1 MLTKF
6 VTWTSPRWTDRPL
19 TRSLTRSP
27 LTALLSTALIWATR
41 QGPLCIAVLVLLLS
55 VGAVCGELKQ
65 AAKPQRSLLAVDDRA
80 FVSHSDIVYLSPAE
94 APVEGLPIGNG
105 NMGTLVWTTPSA
117 VKFQINRSD
126 VYAGN
131 KNHAGSF
138 VGPTDYCGGCA
149 QVAIDVG
156 GTPFEAGEAFQQK
169 LSLYD
174 AECSID
180 GKDFRVKCFVSSRA
194 DVLVLEVDDRR
205 TDPQPLRVTVSMWR
219 DPVVKTVLQ
228 HKGFALGTHLARYEF
243 QQQDG
248 RVLVV
253 QQFKEKDYYCGSA
266 VAVQVVD
273 NDVKVETTD
282 QRGQTILVS
291 AKQGKRTILIASSA
305 SWFRRDDVA
314 AAAVGLLVHASKKEY
329 DEVRHEH
336 TCWWHDYWSRTFV
349 HLPSDDQLADFMAR
363 VRTLHLYYMG
373 STGRGKL
380 PAKWNG
386 LLFAVNG
393 DRRFWGMQIWV
404 WTTEMLY
411 WPLYA
416 ADALDLTDPFLQ
428 MYVRQ
433 LPAAEKA
440 ARQRWGVSGAFFPET
455 THPDGPVVLPDD
467 AAKEY
472 RDFFLDRKPKS
483 SLSTRTVALCR
494 YDAQLYVT
502 TTGEK
507 PYSYIGHIVSS
518 GSEIAQ
524 QAWWRYRYSGD
535 NKWLREGAYPLL
547 RGTVEFYRHLVQ
559 KGDDDRYHIIG
570 KNVHEQ
576 YWVANDGIM
585 DLAAMRGTVPLAI
598 RAAEIMNVDA
608 DLRAEWQ
615 ELLEN
620 LAPYP
625 MGSDPQAKA
634 LTGSALAEDVWAAA
648 HLGKV
653 NKRTFNE
660 DVILTPIFP
669 FEDWTLET
677 RDAKTD
683 RIVQKLVDLSP
694 RHASTLKGAAIT
706 TAVRSAIVSVRAGRS
721 DTLPAVLAAN
731 YAAFK
736 GWPGAV
742 PPLPNG
748 LSLFESISAHS
759 VEHLG
764 LITMTI
770 QESLLQSVSPRPGQ
784 PEVIR
789 VFPAWPVHW
798 DASFRLLARGGFLV
812 TSAMRDGKVEFIEIR
827 SRLGERC
834 QLRNPWG
841 KLCRV
846 SQSDSEQS
854 QQVSGEILCFQTS
867 PGKRYLVL
875 PEGHSAPEPRRIVLE
890 PATGHVSYKFT
901 LPRGAA
907 VSGDLG
913 RRKQETHKGLL
924 ENEKK

>member
-1 MLTKF
+1 
-6 VTWTSPRWTDRPL
+6 
-19 TRSLTRSP
+19 
-27 LTALLSTALIWATR
+27 LTALLSTALIRATR
-41 QGPLCIAVLVLLLS
+41 QGPLCLAVLLSLLRFEPVS
-55 VGAVCGELKQ
+55 GELKQ
-65 AAKPQRSLLAVDDRA
+65 AAKPQRSMLTVDDRA
-80 FVSHSDIVYLSPAE
+80 FVSHADIVYLSPAE

-117 VKFQINRSD
+117 VNFQVNRSD
-126 VYAGN
+126 VYAGD
-131 KNHAGSF
+131 KNHGGSF

-149 QVAIDVG
+149 QVAVDVG

-174 AECSID
+174 AECFVE
-180 GKDFRVKCFVSSRA
+180 GKDLRVKSFVSSA
-194 DVLVLEVDDRR
+194 SDVLVLEVDDRR

-219 DPVVKTVLQ
+219 DPVVKTVFE
-228 HKGFALGTHLARYEF
+228 HYGFPLGTHLARYEF

-253 QQFKEKDYYCGSA
+253 QQFNEQDYYCGSA

-273 NDVKVETTD
+273 EEVQIEATSNRT
-282 QRGQTILVS
+282 RTILVP
-291 AKQGKRTILIASSA
+291 AKQGKRTVLISSA
-305 SWFRRDDVA
+305 ASMSTADDLA
-314 AAAVGLLVHASKKEY
+314 ATAVGLLQQASKKKR
-329 DEVRHEH
+329 VEH
-336 TCWWHDYWSRTFV
+336 TGWWHEYWSRTFV
-349 HLPSDDQLADFMAR
+349 HLPDDDPLADFMSR
-363 VRTLHLYYMG
+363 VRTLHLYYLG

-386 LLFAVNG
+386 LLFGVNG

-416 ADALDLTDPFLQ
+416 ADAADLTEPYLG

-433 LPAAEKA
+433 LPLAEKA
-440 ARQRWGVSGAFFPET
+440 AQQRWGVSGAFFPET
-455 THPDGPVVLPDD
+455 THPDGPVILPDD
-467 AAKEY
+467 VAREY
-472 RDFFLDRKPKS
+472 QDFFMDRKPKS
-483 SLSTRTVALCR
+483 SLSARTVALCR
-494 YDAQLYVT
+494 YDSQLFVST
-502 TTGEK
+502 MGEK
-507 PYSYIGHIVSS
+507 PYSYISHVVSS
-518 GSEIAQ
+518 GSEIAL
-524 QAWWRYRYSGD
+524 QAWWRYRYTGD
-535 NKWLREGAYPLL
+535 KKWLREGAYPLL

-559 KGDDDRYHIIG
+559 RGDDGRYHILG
-570 KNVHEQ
+570 TNVHEQ
-576 YWVANDGIM
+576 YWIAKDGIM
-585 DLAAMRGTVPLAI
+585 DLAAIRGTAPLAI
-598 RAAEIMNVDA
+598 RAAEILNVDA
-608 DLRAEWQ
+608 DLRAKWRD
-615 ELLEN
+615 LLEN

-625 MGSDPQAKA
+625 MGSDPGAKA
-634 LTGSALAEDVWAAA
+634 LEGSALAEDVWAAA

-677 RDAKTD
+677 RDLITD
-683 RIVQKLVDLSP
+683 QIVQKLVDLSP
-694 RHASTLKGAAIT
+694 RHASVLSGGLCN
-706 TAVRSAIVSVRAGRS
+706 TAVRSPIVSVRAGRS
-721 DTLPAVLAAN
+721 DTLPAVLASY
-731 YAAFK
+731 YASFM
-736 GWPGAV
+736 GPGRIS
-742 PPLPNG
+742 PLPNG
-748 LSLFESISAHS
+748 LSQFESISAHS

-770 QESLLQSVSPRPGQ
+770 QESLLQSISPRPGQ

-789 VFPAWPVHW
+789 VFPAWPAHW

-812 TSAMRDGKVEFIEIR
+812 TSAMRDGKVEFIELH
-827 SRLGERC
+827 SRRGERC

-841 KLCRV
+841 TPCSVR
-846 SQSDSEQS
+846 QIESEES
-854 QQVSGEILCFQTS
+854 QQVSGEIICFETS

-875 PEGHSAPEPRRIVLE
+875 PEGDSAPEPRRIALQ

-901 LPRGAA
+901 LPKGAT

-913 RRKQETHKGLL
+913 RRQQEAHKGLL